1 VSGLLGFYHFGF
13 SSSRYLLV
21 LVIVPLLFLFTAL
34 VRARRSRYAV
44 AFTNLDV
51 LAVATSRRRAQWPR
65 RVPLIVLAFALAAS
79 AVALARPR
87 IDLVSSDRGSTII
100 LLADVSGS
108 MQATD
113 VYPERIYAAIIAMRD
128 LVDELPKNDKVGLI
142 TFSDKVEVLHAP
154 TTDFAAIDSGLDVLS
169 PEGGT
174 ALGTGVEAAVE
185 TVVSTLAAAGV
196 HHTSGHYLPAAI
208 VLESDG
214 AQDRGTV
221 TPLAAAELAKAAGVR
236 IYGVA
241 LGTRNGFITAGSGVL
256 KETFKVPPDP
266 TTVGLL
272 ARESGGQA
280 FSATSAASLNTIYRN
295 LGTSIGRHRQTTEI
309 TSWFEIAAAILL
321 VSGVGIARAR
331 GAALP

>member
-1 VSGLLGFYHFGF
+1 VSGLLGLHHFGF
-13 SSSRYLLV
+13 DSSRYLFALLV
-21 LVIVPLLFLFTAL
+21 VPLLFLFAAI
-34 VRARRSRYAV
+34 VRARRSRFAV
-44 AFTNLDV
+44 AFTNLDL
-51 LAVATSRRRAQWPR
+51 LAVATARRHTGWRR
-65 RVPLIVLAFALAAS
+65 RVPVVVLALALATS
-79 AVALARPR
+79 AAALARPR
-87 IDLVSSDRGSTII
+87 VQLFASNRGSTII

-128 LVDELPKNDKVGLI
+128 LVAELPKNDKVGLI

-174 ALGTGVEAAVE
+174 ALGVGVEAAVE
-185 TVVSTLAAAGV
+185 SAVSSLAAAGV
-196 HHTSGHYLPAAI
+196 HHTSGQYLPAAI

-241 LGTRNGFITAGSGVL
+241 LGTRQGYIAAGSGVL
-256 KETFKVPPDP
+256 KEIYKVPPDP
-266 TTVGLL
+266 ATVALL
-272 ARESGGQA
+272 ARESGGEA
-280 FSATSAASLNTIYRN
+280 FSATSAGSLDTIYRN

-309 TSWFEIAAAILL
+309 SSWFELAAAILL
-321 VSGVGIARAR
+321 VSGVGAARAR